1 MDEMTSVSQTPE
13 EDQNPKGMAWE
24 LYSWLREIVIC
35 IAIITTVFVF
45 FVRLVSVS
53 GWSMFPTL
61 NDGDK
66 VALISNFIS
75 QDYDQ
80 GDIVVLLQE
89 RFKNEPLIKRVI
101 ATAGQDSDHVSGF
114 AAGDQEARNA
124 LIEHNLRLVAHI
136 AKKYRHGR
144 DIDDLISIGSIGLIK
159 AVNTFSPSRGKSLAA
174 YAGRCIENEIL
185 MALRQERKRTG
196 EVRSMVAAGAPVIF
210 VLL

>member
-101 ATAGQDSDHVSGF
+101 ATAGQTV
-114 AAGDQEARNA
+114 
-124 LIEHNLRLVAHI
+124 
-136 AKKYRHGR
+136 
-144 DIDDLISIGSIGLIK
+144 DIDY
-159 AVNTFSPSRGKSLAA
+159 VNGVV
-174 YAGRCIENEIL
+174 YVDGQ
-185 MALRQERKRTG
+185 ALE
-196 EVRSMVAAGAPVIF
+196 ESYVAAPIHVQGTIELPATVPEDCIF
-210 VLL
+210 VLGDNRNESADSRYVQIGMIDTRQVMGEVIWVVWPFSSIGKPEMGVWGES